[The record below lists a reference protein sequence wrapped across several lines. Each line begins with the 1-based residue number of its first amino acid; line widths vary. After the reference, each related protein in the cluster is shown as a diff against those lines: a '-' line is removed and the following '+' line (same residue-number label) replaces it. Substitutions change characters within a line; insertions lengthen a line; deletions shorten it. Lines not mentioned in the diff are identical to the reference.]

1 MTAAES
7 LTTSTTSTTLP
18 CPYCTGTLQ
27 QHDATG
33 AGLLLRPCYI
43 DRGYTVFDQTR
54 CADVEAPAVIWTCN
68 RCETCVSDADL
79 QHAIG
84 GA

>member
-7 LTTSTTSTTLP
+7 LTTSTTLP
-18 CPYCTGTLQ
+18 CPYCGGTLQ
-27 QHDATG
+27 QHTTG

-68 RCETCVSDADL
+68 RCEVCVSDADL

-84 GA
+84 GAR